1 MREIGHNRCIL
12 PYTSDRSDL
21 TDDKTTLPPS
31 IRDSTV
37 EEFKLKLVNQESE
50 IVSLTSM
57 IPESQR
63 STPHPPAPPLL
74 SEDGLII
81 PRKLHNPVLDST
93 DRQNLHRE
101 LLFNQKIGKNVLNQ
115 KSELQKALEKHK
127 TNVAKKQYENN
138 KLSRAAELEKVIADR
153 AKRQQE
159 TIPQIED
166 DKSLNKEFIQ
176 ARAKLKTRTESK

>member
-1 MREIGHNRCIL
+1 A
-12 PYTSDRSDL
+12 
-21 TDDKTTLPPS
+21 
-31 IRDSTV
+31 
-37 EEFKLKLVNQESE
+37 E
-50 IVSLTSM
+50 IVSLTNM

-81 PRKLHNPVLDST
+81 PRKLPNPVLDNT

-127 TNVAKKQYENN
+127 TNVAKKHYENN

-153 AKRQQE
+153 ARRQQE
-159 TIPQIED
+159 TVPQVLIVAAP
-166 DKSLNKEFIQ
+166 N
-176 ARAKLKTRTESK
+176 RTPVLMH